1 MRAAEKAF
9 DAYTVIGLVIPG
21 RYRKPLLSSQPDKSE
36 SASESL
42 TSGTFSGQWRSG
54 GPIGAENPAGAPDI
68 LPNSPEPGQHPGK
81 LHLMVSMCAW
91 TVYYTTCHRAP
102 PDIRNA
108 TSLHDLRIQLCTWLG
123 HPVRRPIGL

>member
-1 MRAAEKAF
+1 MHI
-9 DAYTVIGLVIPG
+9 IGLVIPW

-42 TSGTFSGQWRSG
+42 TSGTYSGQWRSG

-81 LHLMVSMCAW
+81 LYLMVSMCAW
-91 TVYYTTCHRAP
+91 TVYYTTCHRAGNVNTLWP
-102 PDIRNA
+102 FC
-108 TSLHDLRIQLCTWLG
+108 SLQGVHSNLEECDSG
-123 HPVRRPIGL
+123 S